1 MPDNKEKKPIVL
13 LKKLLAVQK
22 AVGAIPKTK
31 QNPFYKSNY
40 FDINALLE
48 IVKPALEKEG
58 LLLLQPLQ
66 SENGVNFVST
76 YIIDTISGE
85 EVVSMVALPDQPDP
99 QKIGSAITYYRR
111 YTLQSILALEAADD
125 DGNAAS
131 SHAGGKTHS
140 KQEAQEQ
147 EANGPEPTT
156 APATNS
162 KAWMKSAKDEEHIC
176 KTCGA
181 IATRSYGVSKKNKEF
196 NMLKCSD
203 KDDHLEWLDIV
214 PAEMGGS

>member
-1 MPDNKEKKPIVL
+1 MPDNKEAKTFLERIL
-13 LKKLLAVQK
+13 DAQK
-22 AVGAIPKTK
+22 AIGAIPKNK

-40 FDINALLE
+40 VDINGLLE
-48 IVKPALEKEG
+48 VVKPALEKEG
-58 LLLLQPLQ
+58 ILLSQAL
-66 SENGVNFVST
+66 EARNGKNFVAT
-76 YIIDTISGE
+76 YLCDVHSE
-85 EVVSMVALPDQPDP
+85 SRVSSKIQLPDEADP

-111 YTLQSILALEAADD
+111 YTLQSLLALEAEDD